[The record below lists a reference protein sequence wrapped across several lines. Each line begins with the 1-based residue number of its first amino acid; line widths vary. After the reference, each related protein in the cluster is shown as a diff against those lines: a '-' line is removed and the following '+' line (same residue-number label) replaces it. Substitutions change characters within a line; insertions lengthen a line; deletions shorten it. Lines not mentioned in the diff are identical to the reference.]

1 MKMLR
6 LIISALLLLF
16 TASCGYEVVKNSS
29 QLNYSINQLDI
40 KGDNQINSILNKKLI
55 NRKNLGNISKSLK
68 LSLITGSKTN
78 TTSQDSMGNASSYQ
92 LTVDINILVKTNDGR
107 EFEKLF
113 TKNTNYNNLNSKFEL
128 RQYERTLKKN
138 LTNDIFLEINRY
150 LGSLVE

>member
-55 NRKNLGNISKSLK
+55 NRKNLENISKSLK

>member
-55 NRKNLGNISKSLK
+55 NRKNLENISKSLK
-68 LSLITGSKTN
+68 LSLITESKTN

-150 LGSLVE
+150 LNSLVE

>member
-1 MKMLR
+1 MKMLK

-55 NRKNLGNISKSLK
+55 NRKDLGNISKSLK
-68 LSLITGSKTN
+68 LSLITESKTN

-138 LTNDIFLEINRY
+138 LTNDIFSEINRY
-150 LGSLVE
+150 LSSLVE

>member
-55 NRKNLGNISKSLK
+55 NRKNLENISKSLK
-68 LSLITGSKTN
+68 LSLITESKIN

>member
-40 KGDNQINSILNKKLI
+40 RGDNQINSILNKKLI

-68 LSLITGSKTN
+68 LSLITESKTN

-150 LGSLVE
+150 LSSLVE

>member
-55 NRKNLGNISKSLK
+55 NRKNLENISKSLK
-68 LSLITGSKTN
+68 LSLITKSKTN

-138 LTNDIFLEINRY
+138 LTNDIFSEINRY

>member
-1 MKMLR
+1 MLR

-92 LTVDINILVKTNDGR
+92 LTVDINILVITNDGR

>member
-68 LSLITGSKTN
+68 LSLITESKTN

-150 LGSLVE
+150 LNSLVE

>member
-55 NRKNLGNISKSLK
+55 NRKNLENISKSLK
-68 LSLITGSKTN
+68 LSLITKSKTN

-150 LGSLVE
+150 LSSLVE

>member
-6 LIISALLLLF
+6 LIMSALLLIF
-16 TASCGYEVVKNSS
+16 TASCGYEIVKNSS

-68 LSLITGSKTN
+68 LSLITESKTN

>member
-55 NRKNLGNISKSLK
+55 NRKNLENISKSLK
-68 LSLITGSKTN
+68 LSLITEAKTN

-150 LGSLVE
+150 LSSLVE

>member
-68 LSLITGSKTN
+68 LSLITESKTN

-113 TKNTNYNNLNSKFEL
+113 TKDTNYNNLNSKFEL

-150 LGSLVE
+150 LNSLVE

>member
-68 LSLITGSKTN
+68 LSLITESKTN

-138 LTNDIFLEINRY
+138 LTNDIFSEINRY

>member
-68 LSLITGSKTN
+68 LSLITESKTN

-150 LGSLVE
+150 LSSLVE

>member
-68 LSLITGSKTN
+68 LSLITESKTN

-92 LTVDINILVKTNDGR
+92 LTVDINILVITNDGR

-113 TKNTNYNNLNSKFEL
+113 TKDTNYNNLNSKFEL

-150 LGSLVE
+150 LNSLVE

>member
-1 MKMLR
+1 MKILR
-6 LIISALLLLF
+6 LIIGALLLLF

-68 LSLITGSKTN
+68 LSLITESKTN

-150 LGSLVE
+150 LSSLVE

>member
-68 LSLITGSKTN
+68 LSLITESKTN

-113 TKNTNYNNLNSKFEL
+113 TKNTNYNKLNSKFEL
-128 RQYERTLKKN
+128 RQYDRTLKKD

-150 LGSLVE
+150 LSSLVE

>member
-16 TASCGYEVVKNSS
+16 AASCGYEVVKNSS

-78 TTSQDSMGNASSYQ
+78 TTSQDSLGNASSYQ
-92 LTVDINILVKTNDGR
+92 LTVNINILVKTNDGR

-113 TKNTNYNNLNSKFEL
+113 TKDTNYNNLNSKFEL

-138 LTNDIFLEINRY
+138 LTNEIFLEINRY
-150 LGSLVE
+150 LNSLVE

>member
-55 NRKNLGNISKSLK
+55 NRKNLENISKSLK
-68 LSLITGSKTN
+68 LSLITESKTN

-150 LGSLVE
+150 LSSLVE

>member
-68 LSLITGSKTN
+68 LSLITESKTN

-92 LTVDINILVKTNDGR
+92 LTVEINILVKTNDGR

-150 LGSLVE
+150 LSSLVE

>member
-68 LSLITGSKTN
+68 LSLITESKTN

-92 LTVDINILVKTNDGR
+92 LTVDINILVITNDGR

>member
-68 LSLITGSKTN
+68 LSLITESKTN

-138 LTNDIFLEINRY
+138 LTNDIFSEINRY
-150 LGSLVE
+150 LSSLVE

>member
-6 LIISALLLLF
+6 LIMSALLLIF

-55 NRKNLGNISKSLK
+55 NRKNLENISKSLK
-68 LSLITGSKTN
+68 LSLITESKTN

-150 LGSLVE
+150 LSSLVE

>member
-29 QLNYSINQLDI
+29 QLNYSIKQLDI

-55 NRKNLGNISKSLK
+55 NRKNLENISKSLK
-68 LSLITGSKTN
+68 LSLITESKTN

-138 LTNDIFLEINRY
+138 LTNDIFSEINRY
-150 LGSLVE
+150 LSSLVE

>member
-55 NRKNLGNISKSLK
+55 NRKDLGNISKSLK
-68 LSLITGSKTN
+68 LSLITESKTN

>member
-1 MKMLR
+1 MLR

-68 LSLITGSKTN
+68 LSLITESKTN

-92 LTVDINILVKTNDGR
+92 LTVDINILVITNDGR
-107 EFEKLF
+107 EFKKLF

>member
-68 LSLITGSKTN
+68 LSLITESKTN

-113 TKNTNYNNLNSKFEL
+113 TKDTNYNNLNSKFEL

-150 LGSLVE
+150 LSSLVE

>member
-55 NRKNLGNISKSLK
+55 NRKNLENISKSLK
-68 LSLITGSKTN
+68 LSLITESKTN

-138 LTNDIFLEINRY
+138 LTNDIFSEINRY
-150 LGSLVE
+150 LSSLVE

>member
-150 LGSLVE
+150 LSSLVE

>member
-55 NRKNLGNISKSLK
+55 NRKNLENISKSLK
-68 LSLITGSKTN
+68 LSLITESKTN

-113 TKNTNYNNLNSKFEL
+113 TKDTNYNNLNSKFEL

-150 LGSLVE
+150 LSSLVE

>member
-113 TKNTNYNNLNSKFEL
+113 TKDTNYNNLNSKFEL

-150 LGSLVE
+150 LNSLVE

>member
-55 NRKNLGNISKSLK
+55 NRKNLENISKSLK
-68 LSLITGSKTN
+68 LSLITESKTN

>member
-16 TASCGYEVVKNSS
+16 TTSCGYEVVKNSS

-55 NRKNLGNISKSLK
+55 NRKNLENISKSLK
-68 LSLITGSKTN
+68 LSLITESKTN

-113 TKNTNYNNLNSKFEL
+113 TKDTNYNNLNSKFEL

>member
-1 MKMLR
+1 MKILR
-6 LIISALLLLF
+6 LIIGALLLLF

-55 NRKNLGNISKSLK
+55 NRKNLENISKSLK
-68 LSLITGSKTN
+68 LSLITESKTN

>member
-55 NRKNLGNISKSLK
+55 NRKDLGNISKSLK
-68 LSLITGSKTN
+68 LSLITESKTN

-113 TKNTNYNNLNSKFEL
+113 TKDTNYNNLNSKFEL

-150 LGSLVE
+150 LSSLVE

>member
-1 MKMLR
+1 MKILR
-6 LIISALLLLF
+6 LIIGALLLLF

-55 NRKNLGNISKSLK
+55 NRKDLGNISKSLK
-68 LSLITGSKTN
+68 LSLITESKTN

-92 LTVDINILVKTNDGR
+92 LIVEINILVKTNDGR

-113 TKNTNYNNLNSKFEL
+113 TKDTNYNNLNSKFEL

-150 LGSLVE
+150 LSSLVE

>member
-16 TASCGYEVVKNSS
+16 TTSCGYEVVKNSS

-68 LSLITGSKTN
+68 LSLITESKTN

-92 LTVDINILVKTNDGR
+92 LTVEINILVKTNDGR

-150 LGSLVE
+150 LSSLVE

>member
-55 NRKNLGNISKSLK
+55 NRKNLGNISKSLE
-68 LSLITGSKTN
+68 LSLITESKTN

-107 EFEKLF
+107 EFKKLF
-113 TKNTNYNNLNSKFEL
+113 TKDTNYNNLNSKFEL

-150 LGSLVE
+150 LNSLVE

>member
-16 TASCGYEVVKNSS
+16 TTSCGYEVVKNSS

-55 NRKNLGNISKSLK
+55 NRKNLENISKSLK
-68 LSLITGSKTN
+68 LSLITESKTN

-150 LGSLVE
+150 LSSLVE

>member
-55 NRKNLGNISKSLK
+55 NRKDLGNISKSLK
-68 LSLITGSKTN
+68 LSLITESKTN

-92 LTVDINILVKTNDGR
+92 LIVDINILVITNDGR